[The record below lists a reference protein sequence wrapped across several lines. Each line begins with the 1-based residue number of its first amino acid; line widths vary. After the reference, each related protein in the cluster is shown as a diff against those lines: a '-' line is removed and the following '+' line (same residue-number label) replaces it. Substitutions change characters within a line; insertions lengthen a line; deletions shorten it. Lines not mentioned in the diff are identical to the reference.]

1 MELPLRL
8 QALQLA
14 AAFALGAALGVVYDL
29 LRALRR
35 RVPALTAAADVLF
48 CLLLLVGLLALALY
62 AGGGLLR
69 LFFFPGIALGA
80 WAYFR
85 TLGRLLLPAF
95 SWVFSAIGRVFHL
108 ILAPG
113 KIFLKKCRIFFKKSF
128 ASVKKWFT
136 IFSTVQCGRDASA
149 PERSAA
155 RNEIR
160 PVVSAGQARD
170 LDRGGV
176 RRRDAG
182 VAAQPDRGQKRGGK
196 LEEAIANA
204 DSDEGV
210 TAIAREKL
218 GMVSNG
224 EIVFKDVGD

>member
-35 RVPALTAAADVLF
+35 RVPALTAAADALF

-80 WAYFR
+80 WAYFL

-113 KIFLKKCRIFFKKSF
+113 KIFLKKSEKKIDFIGPCRYNVFLHETVSVSIF
-128 ASVKKWFT
+128 T
-136 IFSTVQCGRDASA
+136 
-149 PERSAA
+149 
-155 RNEIR
+155 
-160 PVVSAGQARD
+160 
-170 LDRGGV
+170 L
-176 RRRDAG
+176 
-182 VAAQPDRGQKRGGK
+182 
-196 LEEAIANA
+196 LEE
-204 DSDEGV
+204 V
-210 TAIAREKL
+210 
-218 GMVSNG
+218 
-224 EIVFKDVGD
+224 

>member
-35 RVPALTAAADVLF
+35 RVPALTAAADALF

-113 KIFLKKCRIFFKKSF
+113 KNFLKKCRIFFKKSF

-136 IFSTVQCGRDASA
+136 IFSIVQCGRDASA

-170 LDRGGV
+170 PDRGGV

-182 VAAQPDRGQKRGGK
+182 VAAQPDRGQKRGGRR
-196 LEEAIANA
+196 A
-204 DSDEGV
+204 DKQHHGRR
-210 TAIAREKL
+210 AEKRQA
-218 GMVSNG
+218 
-224 EIVFKDVGD
+224 

>member
-35 RVPALTAAADVLF
+35 RVPALTAAADALF

-108 ILAPG
+108 ILAPE
-113 KIFLKKCRIFFKKSF
+113 KIF
-128 ASVKKWFT
+128 
-136 IFSTVQCGRDASA
+136 
-149 PERSAA
+149 
-155 RNEIR
+155 
-160 PVVSAGQARD
+160 
-170 LDRGGV
+170 
-176 RRRDAG
+176 
-182 VAAQPDRGQKRGGK
+182 
-196 LEEAIANA
+196 
-204 DSDEGV
+204 
-210 TAIAREKL
+210 
-218 GMVSNG
+218 
-224 EIVFKDVGD
+224 